1 VGTVYEE
8 FERELAKWR
17 RKDAGRPRRE
27 MVRLLLLALE
37 REELV
42 SVGYREA
49 MMVRRL
55 RAMPIEPEVR
65 DLVHHA
71 LVWAW
76 KDEEMHA
83 IYLRGAI
90 FRLGSRSL
98 KVRAYL
104 RQFAGAVAGWASSVR
119 QHVRWREAPL
129 SRALAT
135 QVTWMGTVMG
145 RVPRDVRQYLRYRP
159 FRDFCRFNV
168 DAEKTARLCYDRM
181 IALAAELPELPPALV
196 DDFRRVRDDE
206 VRHTRIFEI
215 LADALDAADR
225 LAPGESAA
233 TLAREIGEVGAA
245 FLPRARRAGL
255 VAENPLGEG
264 GRVWVV
270 RGTTAGEKL
279 PLFDRLLD
287 ETALPQRLRAR
298 AEALGKPVDAL
309 RVAIKPTFMLG
320 YHREDRSILTDP
332 DLLDALAA
340 RLRALGCADVAVVE
354 APNLYDKFYRNR
366 TVAAVARYFGIASP
380 HYRLVDL
387 SEEQVVHAY
396 GRGMAQYS
404 VGRTW
409 KEADFRITFGK
420 MRSHPVELAYLTVGN
435 VEWIGARCDEFLF
448 AERQAHRETAVMM
461 LLDDFPPHYAVLD
474 AYDTAAEGLV
484 GVMGCPRPP
493 SPRRF
498 YGGGDAL
505 AVDMVAAR
513 HMGVR
518 DPRESSIL
526 RAACH
531 WFGDPSGRIEVVGPD
546 EPLAGWRGPYHG
558 ELSTL
563 LSVLALPVY
572 VPRQRP
578 GVAVRARDGR
588 GGVPAPEPEGRLL
601 RAGRRACGGCW
612 GCDWRTRATRS
623 GAVLGEARD
632 TGGLPEIRQM
642 TEGCESR

>member
-1 VGTVYEE
+1 MGGVYEE
-8 FERELAKWR
+8 FERELAAWR
-17 RKDAGRPRRE
+17 RRDAGRPRRE

-49 MMVRRL
+49 MIARRL
-55 RAMPIEPEVR
+55 RTMPIEPPVR
-65 DLVHHA
+65 ALIHHA
-71 LVWAW
+71 LAWAW

-98 KVRAYL
+98 RARAYL
-104 RQFAGAVAGWASSVR
+104 RQLAGAVAGWASSVR

-129 SRALAT
+129 ARACAT
-135 QVTWMGTVMG
+135 QVTWMGTLLG

-159 FRDFCRFNV
+159 FRDFCRLNV

-181 IALAAELPELPPALV
+181 IELAAELPELPAALL

-215 LADALDAADR
+215 LEAALDPADR
-225 LAPGESAA
+225 LVPGESAA
-233 TLAREIGEVGAA
+233 TLTRKIAAVGEV
-245 FLPRARRAGL
+245 FLPRAHRAAL
-255 VAENPLGEG
+255 IAENPLGEG
-264 GRVWVV
+264 GRVWVA
-270 RGTTAGEKL
+270 RGATAAEKL
-279 PLFDRLLD
+279 PLFGRLLEDSGLADRL
-287 ETALPQRLRAR
+287 RRR
-298 AEALGKPVDAL
+298 AEALGKPLGEL

-320 YHREDRSILTDP
+320 YHRDDRSILTDP

-340 RLRALGCADVAVVE
+340 RLRAIGCGDVAVVE
-354 APNLYDKFYRNR
+354 ATNIYDRFYGNR
-366 TVAAVARYFGIASP
+366 SVAAVAHYFGIASP

-387 SEEQVVHAY
+387 AAEQVAHVY

-404 VGRTW
+404 IGRTW
-409 KEADFRITFGK
+409 KEADFRISFGK

-448 AERQAHRETAVMM
+448 AERQAHRQTAIMM
-461 LLDDFPPHYAVLD
+461 LLDEFPPHYALLD
-474 AYDTAAEGLV
+474 AYDRAAEGLV

-493 SPRRF
+493 APRRL
-498 YGGGDAL
+498 YAGGDAL
-505 AVDMVAAR
+505 AVDVVAAR

-518 DPRESSIL
+518 NPRESSIL

-531 WFGDPSGRIEVVGPD
+531 WFGDPSDRIEVIGPD
-546 EPLAGWRGPYHG
+546 EPLVGWRGPYHS

-563 LSVLALPVY
+563 LSFVAFPVY
-572 VPRQRP
+572 TW
-578 GVAVRARDGR
+578 GSGR
-588 GGVPAPEPEGRLL
+588 GALFVPEMDEEAFPPLRPEGRLL
-601 RAGRRACGGCW
+601 RLGRRGVRRLLGLRH
-612 GCDWRTRATRS
+612 GRTPSDSNRRERADLPPSPS
-623 GAVLGEARD
+623 GRGP
-632 TGGLPEIRQM
+632 G
-642 TEGCESR
+642 

>member
-1 VGTVYEE
+1 MGVYED
-8 FERELAKWR
+8 FERELAAWR

-27 MVRLLLLALE
+27 MIRLLLLALE

-55 RAMPIEPEVR
+55 RTMPVEPAVR
-65 DLVHHA
+65 DLIHHA

-90 FRLGSRSL
+90 LRLGSRSL
-98 KVRAYL
+98 KFRAYL
-104 RQFAGAVAGWASSVR
+104 RQFAGAIAGWSSSVR

-129 SRALAT
+129 SRAFAT
-135 QVTWMGTVMG
+135 QITWMGTLLG
-145 RVPRDVRQYLRYRP
+145 RVPRDVREYLRFRP
-159 FRDFCRFNV
+159 FRDFCLFNV

-181 IALAAELPELPPALV
+181 IELAAELPELPSSLV

-215 LADALDAADR
+215 LTDALDPADR
-225 LAPGESAA
+225 LMPGVSAA
-233 TLAREIGEVGAA
+233 TLSRQIGAVGEV
-245 FLPRARRAGL
+245 FLPRARREAL
-255 VAENPLGEG
+255 IAANPLGEG

-270 RGTTAGEKL
+270 RGTSAEAKL
-279 PLFDRLLD
+279 PLFHRLLD
-287 ETALPQRLRAR
+287 ETGLPDRLRLRAES
-298 AEALGKPVDAL
+298 ASKPVGDL
-309 RVAIKPTFMLG
+309 RVAIKATFMLG
-320 YHREDRSILTDP
+320 YHRKDRSIITDP
-332 DLLDALAA
+332 ALLDALAA
-340 RLRALGCADVAVVE
+340 RLRDLGCADVTVVE
-354 APNLYDKFYRNR
+354 SSNIYDKFYGNR
-366 TVAAVARYFGIASP
+366 TVRDVARYFEIVSP
-380 HYRLVDL
+380 HYRLVDS
-387 SEEQVVHAY
+387 SEEQVAHSY
-396 GRGMAQYS
+396 QRGMAQYT

-448 AERQAHRETAVMM
+448 AERQAHRQTAIMM
-461 LLDDFPPHYAVLD
+461 LLDEFPPHYALLD
-474 AYDTAAEGLV
+474 AYDLAAEGLV

-493 SPRRF
+493 SPKRL
-498 YGGGDAL
+498 YAGGDAL

-513 HMGVR
+513 HMGMR

-546 EPLAGWRGPYHG
+546 EPLAGWRGPYHN

-563 LSVLALPVY
+563 LSFLALPIY
-572 VPRQRP
+572 VR
-578 GVAVRARDGR
+578 GSGR
-588 GGVPAPEPEGRLL
+588 GSLFVPEMDEEAFPPLQPEGTLL
-601 RAGRRACGGCW
+601 KAGRRGV
-612 GCDWRTRATRS
+612 RRL
-623 GAVLGEARD
+623 LGLRHGRERRKASR
-632 TGGLPEIRQM
+632 PERGP
-642 TEGCESR
+642 E